1 MILVLGATGTTG
13 GEVARQLIATG
24 HKPRVLVH
32 DPAKA
37 REYQGKA
44 EIVRVDLA
52 RPDSL
57 GPAMKGAEKLY
68 LVSTGADGPALE
80 ANAIE
85 AARKAGVRHVVK
97 LSAMGADNPVM
108 TFGRWHAQ
116 SEERLRKSG
125 LQWTMLRPVNF
136 MTNAL
141 GWAATIK
148 SEGAFY
154 QPTGDGRWAAVDP
167 ADIGA
172 LAVKALATPG
182 HEGKI
187 YTLTGPESL
196 SASQYAATLSSVL
209 GKPVRFVDVPP
220 EAARGSMLKAMPALY
235 VDALM
240 ELMAA
245 MKAGKVDRVTDDV
258 QKVTGR
264 RAGTFEAWARRN
276 IAAFR

>member
-13 GEVARQLIATG
+13 GEVARQLIAAG
-24 HKPRVLVH
+24 HKARLLVH
-32 DPAKA
+32 DPGKA
-37 REYQGKA
+37 RAYQGKA
-44 EIVRVDLA
+44 EVMPVDLA
-52 RPDSL
+52 RPESL
-57 GPAMKGAEKLY
+57 GPAMKGGDKLY

-85 AARKAGVRHVVK
+85 AARKAGVKHVVR

-116 SEERLRKSG
+116 SEKRLRESG

-148 SEGAFY
+148 SDGAFY

-172 LAVKALATPG
+172 VAVKALTTSG
-182 HEGKI
+182 HEGKA

-196 SASQYAATLSSVL
+196 SAAQYAATLSSVL
-209 GKPVRFVDVPP
+209 GKPVKFVEVPP
-220 EAARGSMLKAMPALY
+220 EAARDSMLKMMPAVY

-245 MKAGKVDRVTDDV
+245 MKAGKIDRITDDV

-264 RAGTFEAWARRN
+264 RAGTFEAWARHN